1 MPGPGGG
8 FERLARERG
17 QTWEAL
23 GRLLRRPGRSLS
35 VQLSFP
41 VGVVIFL
48 AVGLAAY
55 FNIHQ
60 HREQLTQAMVANGAA
75 FADTLSRVTFLSMM
89 ADQRGHLYQAIA
101 DVRHQPGVERVR
113 IMNAEGRVIFS
124 TEQGEVGA
132 MVDKKA
138 EACFACHAQG
148 APLSRLPQEDR
159 HRIFRE
165 PGGGRVLGT
174 ILPIYNQPGCSSAPC
189 HVHPSSQKVLGV
201 LDVDLSLAGLDAR
214 LEQEMHRTLGF
225 ALALFLGV
233 STIIGLSVIFT
244 VSRAVRGM
252 TREVDKLARGEEQFV
267 TPVPAAAELGAL
279 SQAIADMATRV
290 AQRTDSLNRRYRQ
303 LVSNAPDAIFLM
315 ETDGRLRLANP
326 EAQRVLGR
334 PLAEL
339 AGANLSELMIR
350 EYRPV
355 LQRALAEA
363 LGQRGESELLQVRTR
378 CAAGLE
384 CILEGRIRRVEGEGP
399 GAASGLVGNFL
410 DITDKSALEEQ
421 VTKSATMAA
430 VGATLSGLAPYIRN
444 LLHGLGSASY
454 IVQQGLDAGDPEL
467 LKQGWQMVA
476 TSVAR
481 VSKMAEDLLYFADYR
496 LGELA
501 PFDLNHLLADVRS
514 LTSQRAEELKVAV
527 LLRESRACAG
537 VMMDHPALKRALL
550 NLCSNALDALAGAG
564 WEGRGRLTLECAR
577 SRPGQ
582 VTISVEDNG
591 PGIPEEVGAN
601 LFKSLYSTKGAQGTG
616 MGLLICQKIV
626 EEHGGYVSYS
636 CPLGGGARFSL
647 VLPERPIP
655 PEVDTA
661 SAPPG

>member
-1 MPGPGGG
+1 M
-8 FERLARERG
+8 ARRPG
-17 QTWEAL
+17 QTWGGL
-23 GRLLRRPGRSLS
+23 GGIIRRPWRSLS
-35 VQLSFP
+35 FQLSFP
-41 VGVVIFL
+41 VGVAIFL
-48 AVGLAAY
+48 AVGLAAF

-60 HREQLTQAMVANGAA
+60 HRQQLTQAMVANGAA

-89 ADQRGHLYQAIA
+89 AGQRGHLYQAIA
-101 DVRHQPGVERVR
+101 DVRQQPGVERVR

-124 TEQGEVGA
+124 TDQAEVGA

-138 EACFACHAQG
+138 EACFACHAQD
-148 APLSRLPQEDR
+148 APLTRLPQEDR
-159 HRIFRE
+159 HRVFTR
-165 PGGGRVLGT
+165 PGGHRVLGT
-174 ILPIYNQPGCSSAPC
+174 ILPIYNQPGCSRAAC
-189 HVHPSSQKVLGV
+189 HAHPPGQKVLGV

-214 LEQEMHRTLGF
+214 LDQEMQRTLGF

-252 TREVDKLARGEEQFV
+252 TREVDKLAHGEEQFV

-290 AQRTDSLNRRYRQ
+290 SQRTESLNRRYRQ

-334 PLAEL
+334 PSPEL
-339 AGANLSELMIR
+339 AGANLAELMVKQD
-350 EYRPV
+350 RPV
-355 LQRALAEA
+355 VQRALAEA
-363 LGQRGESELLQVRTR
+363 LGRRGESDLIQVRSR
-378 CAAGLE
+378 CAAGLV

-399 GAASGLVGNFL
+399 GAAAGLVGNFL

-430 VGATLSGLAPYIRN
+430 VGATLSGLAPYIKN
-444 LLHGLGSASY
+444 LLHGLNSASY
-454 IVQQGLDAGDPEL
+454 IVQQGLDVNDPEL
-467 LKQGWQMVA
+467 LRQGWQMVA
-476 TSVAR
+476 ASVAR
-481 VSKMAEDLLYFADYR
+481 VSKMADDLLYFADYR
-496 LGELA
+496 LGEVG

-514 LTSQRAEELKVAV
+514 LISQRAQELGVAV

-550 NLCSNALDALAGAG
+550 NLCSNALDALAGR
-564 WEGRGRLTLECAR
+564 EGQGRLTLECAR
-577 SRPGQ
+577 PQPGQ

-601 LFKSLYSTKGAQGTG
+601 LFKSLFSTKGSKGTG

-636 CPLGGGARFSL
+636 CPLGGGTRFSL
-647 VLPERPIP
+647 VLPERP
-655 PEVDTA
+655 TA
-661 SAPPG
+661 PLEEEAAPA